1 MTTLNIT
8 APEAAAAAHDAI
20 DDIGAVGYHQQAAA
34 ARAHEAL
41 YQFIGQAVKDA
52 AYGAASQAVHQAGA
66 AMDDD
71 RRDTLRAMAQQI
83 AKEAADSASPVILAA
98 GLGVAAG
105 RRIAKHWTAQ
115 AAGTADAFGLDP
127 DDRIRSWEGRYDG
140 AA

>member
-20 DDIGAVGYHQQAAA
+20 DDIAAVGYHQQAAA

-41 YQFIGQAVKDA
+41 SLLIGQAVIDA
-52 AYGAASQAVHQAGA
+52 SYGAASQAVHQAGV

-105 RRIAKHWTAQ
+105 RRIAQHWTAQ
-115 AAGTADAFGLDP
+115 DTGRADAFGQDP
-127 DDRIRSWEGRYDG
+127 DDRIRSWEGYHDG